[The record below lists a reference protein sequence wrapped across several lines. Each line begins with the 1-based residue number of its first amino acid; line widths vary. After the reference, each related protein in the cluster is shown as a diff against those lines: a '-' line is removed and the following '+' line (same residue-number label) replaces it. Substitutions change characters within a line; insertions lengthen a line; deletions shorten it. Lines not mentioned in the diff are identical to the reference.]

1 MSKFHFNEGEIYAN
15 YYNPNSNVGYTCS
28 KIDLPKATV
37 NVLKEASQNHEYN
50 EHIQKAICRG
60 YSSGIEAGYQ
70 KGFIH
75 GSAKG
80 RLIGSVLA
88 AVAICATS
96 AGIIYIHKKKKSEES
111 TK

>member
-1 MSKFHFNEGEIYAN
+1 MSQFHFKNGEIYADYVN
-15 YYNPNSNVGYTCS
+15 TKSKVGYTCS
-28 KIDLPKATV
+28 KIDLPKATI
-37 NVLKEASQNHEYN
+37 NVLNEASKNHEYN

-60 YSSGIEAGYQ
+60 YASGIEAGYQ
-70 KGFIH
+70 KGLIH

-88 AVAICATS
+88 TVAICATS

-111 TK
+111 K